1 MANIFDN
8 NKRYINND
16 MKKEIEAQIFED
28 AKACGSLKDAVL
40 AHQEAYEEAYLA
52 HGASKAVDADG
63 DDWVDGTSTGD
74 KYMYDTASSSKYGVG
89 NWELLFPEVQAVTDK
104 PTWFDTD
111 KSWVKTVM
119 DGTKHTPFSRVKSWY
134 ADITGEEAK
143 ARGYVK
149 GTRKITEVFKVLKR
163 ETYPQTIYKKQQL
176 DRDDIIDISFDVV
189 AWIKSEMRMKLN
201 EAIAQAILLGGVAD
215 IDTTHI
221 RPILLDD
228 ELYSM
233 KKTYEA
239 GANYKEET
247 DNIIEAAIRARKDY
261 QGSGNIRC
269 FTTEDTLA
277 TMLLAQDLNGRRI
290 YESEAALATAMRVSG
305 ITTVPEMDNLFITK
319 NVDGTYARVDADDA
333 EAGDIE
339 VTAILVGLSDY
350 NVGAEKGGNVAMF
363 DDFDI
368 DFNQQKYLIETR
380 LSGALIKPMSAI
392 VLGKVVAEAG
402 E

>member
-63 DDWVDGTSTGD
+63 EDWVDGTSTGD

-143 ARGYVK
+143 ARGYV
-149 GTRKITEVFKVLKR
+149 RVL
-163 ETYPQTIYKKQQL
+163 
-176 DRDDIIDISFDVV
+176 
-189 AWIKSEMRMKLN
+189 
-201 EAIAQAILLGGVAD
+201 
-215 IDTTHI
+215 
-221 RPILLDD
+221 
-228 ELYSM
+228 
-233 KKTYEA
+233 
-239 GANYKEET
+239 
-247 DNIIEAAIRARKDY
+247 AR
-261 QGSGNIRC
+261 
-269 FTTEDTLA
+269 L
-277 TMLLAQDLNGRRI
+277 
-290 YESEAALATAMRVSG
+290 
-305 ITTVPEMDNLFITK
+305 
-319 NVDGTYARVDADDA
+319 
-333 EAGDIE
+333 
-339 VTAILVGLSDY
+339 
-350 NVGAEKGGNVAMF
+350 
-363 DDFDI
+363 
-368 DFNQQKYLIETR
+368 QKYSRYSREKHTLRQSTR
-380 LSGALIKPMSAI
+380 SSSLTVTTSSTSHSML
-392 VLGKVVAEAG
+392 
-402 E
+402 